1 MASELKTQDAQG
13 VQGVE
18 IGIRIALCL
27 AKAGGPMTLGE
38 LAEAAGL
45 HRSKAHRYLVS
56 LCRSGLV
63 EQDGRNGRYDLG
75 AEALTLGLAAQ
86 GRIDIYRHADDAL
99 DALHSLTD
107 ATVSAAV
114 WGTHGPTIV
123 RRKEALRLVS
133 VNTRV
138 GSVIPVS
145 TSAAGRLFAAFL
157 PRETVGPFVEQEA
170 AKGLTISYMGKPVP
184 HEDFFRVLIER
195 IRREGVSR
203 VHGDQLV
210 GIDAI
215 AAPVFDQS
223 GELALTL
230 TILGPQGTL
239 DLALDGP
246 SAEALIGVANDLSRR
261 LGYTPASSTPA
272 PRHTGA

>member
-1 MASELKTQDAQG
+1 MATTSSGQDVQDVQG

-18 IGIRIALCL
+18 IGVRIVLCL
-27 AKAGGPMTLGE
+27 TQAEGPMSLGD
-38 LAEAAGL
+38 LANAAGL

-75 AEALTLGLAAQ
+75 AAALTIGLAAQ
-86 GRIDIYRHADDAL
+86 GRVDIYRHADDAL
-99 DALHSLTD
+99 DKLHSLTE

-114 WGTHGPTIV
+114 WGSHGPTIV

-138 GSVIPVS
+138 GSIIPVS

-157 PRETVGPFVEQEA
+157 PLETIRPFVDREA
-170 AKGLTISYMGKPVP
+170 AEGLEVRYMGGPVP
-184 HEDFFRVLIER
+184 WEEFFPVLIDR
-195 IRREGVSR
+195 IRKTGFSR
-203 VHGDQLV
+203 VQGDQLV

-215 AAPVFDQS
+215 AAPVFEQG
-223 GELALTL
+223 GELAMTL
-230 TILGPQGTL
+230 TVLGPHGTL
-239 DLALDGP
+239 DLAPDGAV
-246 SAEALIGVANDLSRR
+246 AETLIGVANGLSRR
-261 LGYTPASSTPA
+261 LGYL
-272 PRHTGA
+272 GQ